1 MDVMKLANS
10 LPMWIACGIPVVFVM
25 IQALLFAREAYR
37 SGEKVGLTKTQMN
50 KAIKSSAVTSI
61 GPSIVVLSGMLS
73 LLVTVGGPVGWKRL
87 SMIGSVMFES
97 IAAGLGTSAV
107 GVTLGTDPMTK
118 EALTMAIWTMIL
130 CSVGWVLF
138 GTFSANKMEKIEHKL
153 SKGNEGTLTTIAS
166 TAIIGV
172 FAAMVASH
180 LSKPIYFLMQK
191 ADAAAMGGANKNAIA
206 CILGA
211 VIMYGLS
218 TVAEKKNI
226 GWLREWSLT
235 ITILGAMVIT
245 APIPPA
251 APPPSNC
258 KISFPVT
265 SYIFS
270 AKCLNP

>member
-73 LLVTVGGPVGWKRL
+73 LLVTVGGPVGWMRL

-138 GTFSANKMEKIEHKL
+138 GTFSANKMEKIIAKSTHNRRERPVCGHRGRSRGPFYYRITTFGKGPWDARDPHKTTFMALKHVIRL
-153 SKGNEGTLTTIAS
+153 SIWQRQKETPGVEKAPGVSLSRDGRNLGRVAEWM
-166 TAIIGV
+166 TAIKVRSAI
-172 FAAMVASH
+172 H
-180 LSKPIYFLMQK
+180 
-191 ADAAAMGGANKNAIA
+191 GG
-206 CILGA
+206 
-211 VIMYGLS
+211 
-218 TVAEKKNI
+218 
-226 GWLREWSLT
+226 R
-235 ITILGAMVIT
+235 
-245 APIPPA
+245 
-251 APPPSNC
+251 
-258 KISFPVT
+258 
-265 SYIFS
+265 
-270 AKCLNP
+270 